1 MIKMKCNC
9 CDGIYNTFDVHFTK
23 YCDNNCK
30 HCVDK
35 LGLGIDTKKPNVDN
49 ICESIIAN
57 KDKINDVLFL
67 GGEPLLFLDEMLEC
81 CKRLKKE
88 TDLELY
94 VTTSMPKVCY
104 DNKEKLFELI
114 ENLNC
119 LNISVQHYDEVIADK
134 VRCSK
139 SKYDRQSFYKEIIQK
154 FPDKIRI
161 CGNIVKGML
170 DTRADIVKFLKQ
182 YESYGVKCIKLSEIQ
197 NFTQY
202 YTSFEKLFDLKLPSA
217 YSHGCQKY
225 VDVKLLGPEFKDSNF
240 KFLLRRCCFITN
252 KDLKATFGDTLK
264 MFLTLFRDPF
274 ERNNSRILYEDGSIH
289 TNWV

>member
-1 MIKMKCNC
+1 MIKMNCNC

-23 YCDNNCK
+23 YCDNKCA

-35 LGLGIDTKKPNVDN
+35 LGFGVSAKKPDVNK
-49 ICESIIAN
+49 ICESIISH

-88 TDLELY
+88 TNLKLY

-114 ENLNC
+114 DNLTC
-119 LNISVQHYDEVIADK
+119 LNISVQHYDEKKADK
-134 VRCSK
+134 IRCSK
-139 SKYDRQSFYKEIIQK
+139 SKYDRQSFYKELIQR
-154 FPDKIRI
+154 FPEKIRI
-161 CGNIVKGML
+161 CGNIVKGFL
-170 DTRADIVKFLKQ
+170 DTRDDIVKFLKQ
-182 YESYGVKCIKLSEIQ
+182 YESYGAKDIKLSEIQ

-202 YTSFEKLFDLKLPSA
+202 YVSFEKQFNLKFPSA
-217 YSHGCQKY
+217 YAHGCQKY
-225 VDVKLLGPEFKDSNF
+225 IDVKQLGPEFKNSNF
-240 KFLLRRCCFITN
+240 KFLLRRTCFITN

-264 MFLTLFRDPF
+264 MFLTLFREPF
-274 ERNNSRILYEDGSIH
+274 KRNNSRILFEDGSIR
-289 TNWV
+289 TSW